1 MLRSGLSENDE
12 LDSVDQRHQTAHE
25 LTMTI
30 RLHVGEVSIGVGV
43 GFQQHKTPLL
53 RRVVPVVA
61 ESARFVGSN
70 AASLRGQ
77 RLDLF

>member
-1 MLRSGLSENDE
+1 
-12 LDSVDQRHQTAHE
+12 
-25 LTMTI
+25 MTI
-30 RLHVGEVSIGVGV
+30 RLHVGEMSIGVGV